1 MVVSIIVRKS
11 VAAITENLLDRYDF
25 LRKETKL
32 AKLTRRGFI
41 GQTTASVATISVLA
55 AVPTLV
61 AAPEMTDVVA
71 SDTAAAELSATT
83 FSESVVAHVSNLASG
98 EITIMSGT
106 KEIILRDADLVM
118 HLLKAIR

>member
-1 MVVSIIVRKS
+1 M
-11 VAAITENLLDRYDF
+11 T
-25 LRKETKL
+25 
-32 AKLTRRGFI
+32 KLTRRGFI
-41 GQTTASVATISVLA
+41 GQTTASVATIGVLA

-98 EITIMSGT
+98 EVTIMSGT

-118 HLLKAIR
+118 RLLKAVR

>member
-1 MVVSIIVRKS
+1 
-11 VAAITENLLDRYDF
+11 
-25 LRKETKL
+25 L

-41 GQTTASVATISVLA
+41 GQTTASVATIGVLA
-55 AVPTLV
+55 TVPTLV
-61 AAPEMTDVVA
+61 AAPEMTDIVA

-98 EITIMSGT
+98 EVTIMSGT

-118 HLLKAIR
+118 RLLKTVR

>member
-1 MVVSIIVRKS
+1 
-11 VAAITENLLDRYDF
+11 
-25 LRKETKL
+25 L

-41 GQTTASVATISVLA
+41 GQTTASIATIGVLA
-55 AVPTLV
+55 AVPTLA

-83 FSESVVAHVSNLASG
+83 FTESVVAHVSNLASG
-98 EITIMSGT
+98 EVTIMSGT

-118 HLLKAIR
+118 RLLKAVR

>member
-1 MVVSIIVRKS
+1 M
-11 VAAITENLLDRYDF
+11 
-25 LRKETKL
+25 

-41 GQTTASVATISVLA
+41 GQTTASVATIGVLA
-55 AVPTLV
+55 TVPTLV

-83 FSESVVAHVSNLASG
+83 FSESVVAHVSDLASG
-98 EITIMSGT
+98 GVTIMSGT

-118 HLLKAIR
+118 RLLKAVR

>member
-1 MVVSIIVRKS
+1 M
-11 VAAITENLLDRYDF
+11 
-25 LRKETKL
+25 TKL
-32 AKLTRRGFI
+32 SRRGFI
-41 GQTTASVATISVLA
+41 GQTTASVATIGVLA
-55 AVPTLV
+55 AVPTLA

-98 EITIMSGT
+98 EVTIMSGT

-118 HLLKAIR
+118 RLLKDVR